1 MIEREALNILDGS
14 ISLGFICLI
23 HKIFTLFAVSKW
35 DKIPL
40 IKPQVDEE
48 AVVTREKPE
57 VKRKPTR
64 RSTFPPLMQPMDGGS
79 VGELGKYNTDKCGNV

>member
-1 MIEREALNILDGS
+1 M
-14 ISLGFICLI
+14 
-23 HKIFTLFAVSKW
+23 
-35 DKIPL
+35 PL

-57 VKRKPTR
+57 VKRKPPR

-79 VGELGKYNTDKCGNV
+79 VGELGKYNIDKCGNV